1 MNLNKVFLIGNLTR
15 DAELKTLPS
24 GSAVATFGLATNRTY
39 TDKTGQKQTE
49 TEFHSLVL
57 WGKRAEVLTQYLTKG
72 KMIFVEGR
80 LKTTSWTS
88 PAGEK
93 KNRIE
98 IFVEDLQ
105 LGPKSTYG
113 PSKGAEGEVGKE
125 DLATVSIDDIP
136 QSADNA
142 LMDKNSE
149 DDFLENIPF

>member
-24 GSAVATFGLATNRTY
+24 GSTVATFGLATNRIY

-49 TEFHSLVL
+49 TEFHNLVL
-57 WGKRAEVLTQYLTKG
+57 WGKRAEVLAQYLTKG

-88 PAGEK
+88 AAGEK
-93 KNRIE
+93 RSRIE
-98 IFVEDLQ
+98 VFVEDLQ
-105 LGPKSTYG
+105 LGPKSTFG
-113 PSKGAEGEVGKE
+113 GKAVDGQGKE
-125 DLATVSIDDIP
+125 ELATVSVDDVP
-136 QSADNA
+136 HGGEEG
-142 LMDKNSE
+142 LVDKNSE

>member
-24 GSAVATFGLATNRTY
+24 GSTVATFGLATNRTY

-57 WGKRAEVLTQYLTKG
+57 WGKRAEVLAQYLTKG

-88 PAGEK
+88 AAGEK
-93 KNRIE
+93 RSRIE

-105 LGPKSTYG
+105 LGPKATYG
-113 PSKGAEGEVGKE
+113 EGKPAGASDKE
-125 DLATVSIDDIP
+125 ELATVSVDDIP
-136 QSADNA
+136 HVAEDG
-142 LMDKNSE
+142 LVDKNSE